1 MLPEVYKTTSEP
13 EMTRLI
19 TEIKDTCYD
28 SDNKHLRWFDRLMD
42 RHFER
47 IIAFATYYISNGQI
61 EGVNNKIRRLR
72 RQRIWLSRWW
82 ISLHEAI
89 WYQSEDFSKKATIPH
104 SLWLCRKTIKHFY
117 KSDFYQ
123 KLLNQC
129 LYDHKDTG
137 FFLILL
143 NYAS

>member
-72 RQRIWLSRWW
+72 RQRIWLSR
-82 ISLHEAI
+82 
-89 WYQSEDFSKKATIPH
+89 
-104 SLWLCRKTIKHFY
+104 
-117 KSDFYQ
+117 
-123 KLLNQC
+123 
-129 LYDHKDTG
+129 
-137 FFLILL
+137 
-143 NYAS
+143 